1 MKKKTKKKKEDES
14 AQHLFVV
21 PIDAM
26 ELLLSQRVY
35 NAPNQEVEFAKI
47 IDEMGQRIF
56 DRNEASNDNNSII
69 NNSNNSNNS
78 NSNSNSS
85 SSNSNRH
92 SNSSINPRWSQ
103 LCPR

>member
-47 IDEMGQRIF
+47 IDEMGRRIF
-56 DRNEASNDNNSII
+56 ERNEASNNK
-69 NNSNNSNNS
+69 
-78 NSNSNSS
+78 
-85 SSNSNRH
+85 
-92 SNSSINPRWSQ
+92 PG
-103 LCPR
+103 

>member
-1 MKKKTKKKKEDES
+1 MKKKMKKKKEDES

-47 IDEMGQRIF
+47 IDEMGQSIF

-69 NNSNNSNNS
+69 NNSDNNNS
-78 NSNSNSS
+78 NSNIINNNNSNSDN
-85 SSNSNRH
+85 NSTN
-92 SNSSINPRWSQ
+92 NPG
-103 LCPR
+103 